1 MTTINWDPDRRT
13 LGEFS
18 EFGMFF
24 LGMVLAPLALWRGQA
39 GLAVGFWAA
48 AVVGRLVGAF
58 RPGWLRPVFV
68 GMSVVTWPIGWVVSH
83 VALALIYGLIFTP
96 IALVFRL
103 IGRDALARRP
113 DRAAATYWEAY
124 NPGAALGRYLRQS

>member
-1 MTTINWDPDRRT
+1 MTAMNWKPDRRT

-24 LGMVLAPLALWRGQA
+24 LGMVFAPLALWRGQT

-48 AVVGRLVGAF
+48 AVVGRLVGAV

-83 VALALIYGLIFTP
+83 AVLLLIYGLIFTP
-96 IALVFRL
+96 MALWFRL

-113 DRAAATYWEAY
+113 DRAAGTYWEPY
-124 NPGAALGRYLRQS
+124 NPGEALERYLRQS